1 MGLFSSEKRTYVG
14 TSVSRVIEDK
24 LLPDALKSGLTK
36 ALMGNEDIPETMVE
50 SLIGSV
56 GIRAEQMY
64 EYGRTKYV
72 HGLPSGQ
79 FLAAVDGKDEVTAI
93 ISAAEGVPITLLYS
107 HYRPRNFY
115 HIGWQ
120 TLTHSYGY
128 NPETNEITGLSPMN
142 DHPVYLDDMTVVVPA
157 ASLAEYEAKAL
168 EQWGP
173 PATAGYTPLRKNQS
187 YTGGLRKHTPVVADP
202 AATEPFI
209 RVRYI
214 WVVLDSGVTP
224 EGDYQPPTT
233 QTGYFD
239 ISLSSYS
246 STGDYFH
253 VKWIS
258 NGTIKYAM
266 YLTGSGTYPQLDA
279 IFNRPAEVGG
289 TFFPFAYFRYNY
301 VSENANKTTQEYKTS
316 KKLVK
321 YLGLQ
326 YDKVADAINESP
338 NIAEVMQAM
347 MIMAVPATTTNPLEQ
362 RYLFEFFDDLFYAGP
377 NQFNTPNWA
386 NIVATQTTTSDI
398 TQTSLVIQDKRFKMA
413 LSNSGIFKK
422 LTAAKIGKVGSYS
435 SSMEEV
441 MVEEQYSTGWF
452 NDDAIATRMIP
463 VKVHVYKKQVSS
475 TMCEEIRVVNLR
487 SMYHVFGEY
496 TVTAGA
502 TDSILLV
509 PLDHS
514 ITGEYSISDREELYS
529 RAMHYVFNSVHVVTL
544 EWYQQ
549 GWFSFLMTAVAV
561 VVTIYSFGTS
571 SGPMSALMS
580 AITSGSAV
588 AISAAAL
595 ALLQQFLIGMV
606 VGYALRLFAKAVG
619 ADIAILIS
627 IAALAY
633 GGYQVYQAGSVA
645 GAPWAKELL
654 QLSSNLT
661 KATMDNVKSDMKNL
675 LGEYETFNLFK
686 DQATKE
692 LEAANKLLEHSHRLD
707 PFVIFGESP
716 NDFYN
721 RTVHSGNVGT
731 LGISAISKYVDIA
744 LTLPKM
750 NETIGEFSNVH
761 S

>member
-14 TSVSRVIEDK
+14 TSVSRVIKDN

-50 SLIGSV
+50 SLIGSI

-120 TLTHSYGY
+120 TLTQSYGY
-128 NPETNEITGLSPMN
+128 NPDTNEITGLSPR
-142 DHPVYLDDMTVVVPA
+142 DEHPVYLDDMAVVVPA
-157 ASLAEYEAKAL
+157 SQLAEYEAKAL

-173 PATAGYTPLRKNQS
+173 PATAGYTPIRKNQG
-187 YTGGLRKHTPVVADP
+187 YTGGLRKPTPVLSDP
-202 AATEPFI
+202 AATEPYI
-209 RVRYI
+209 RVDYI
-214 WVVLDSGVTP
+214 WVVVEGGPSVD
-224 EGDYQPPTT
+224 GDYRPPVT
-233 QTGYFD
+233 QKDTL
-239 ISLSSYS
+239 IIPVSSYS

-253 VKWIS
+253 VKWIA
-258 NGTIKYAM
+258 NGVTKYAM
-266 YLTGSGTYPQLDA
+266 YLAGSGTYPQLDA
-279 IFNRPAEVGG
+279 IFNRPADVGG

-301 VSENANKTTQEYKTS
+301 VSENTNKTTQEYKTS

-321 YLGLQ
+321 YLGMQ
-326 YDKVADAINESP
+326 YDKVADAINDSP
-338 NIAEVMQAM
+338 DITEVMQAM

-362 RYLFEFFDDLFYAGP
+362 RYLFEFFDELFYAGP
-377 NQFNTPNWA
+377 NQFSTQNWA
-386 NIVATQTTTSDI
+386 NVVVSQFGSSDI
-398 TQTSLVIQDKRFKMA
+398 TQTSLVIQDRRFKMA

-422 LTAAKIGKVGSYS
+422 LVAAKIGKVGSFA

-441 MVEEQYSTGWF
+441 MVEEQYTTGWQ
-452 NDDAIATRMIP
+452 NDNAIATRMIP
-463 VKVHVYKKQVSS
+463 IPVHVYKKQVSS
-475 TMCEEIRVVNLR
+475 SMCEEIRVVNLR
-487 SMYHVFGEY
+487 SLYHVFGDY
-496 TVTAGA
+496 TVTAGS
-502 TDSILLV
+502 TDNILLI

-514 ITGEYSISDREELYS
+514 ITGKYSISDRETLYARS
-529 RAMHYVFNSVHVVTL
+529 MHYVFNSVHVVTL

-580 AITSGSAV
+580 AIASGSA
-588 AISAAAL
+588 ATISAAAL
-595 ALLQQFLIGMV
+595 ALLQQFLIGML

-619 ADIAILIS
+619 ADIAILVA
-627 IAALAY
+627 IAALVY
-633 GGYQVYQAGSVA
+633 GGYQTYQAGSVA

-675 LGEYETFNLFK
+675 LAEYESFNLFK
-686 DQATKE
+686 DQATKD
-692 LEAANKLLEHSHRLD
+692 LEAANKLLEHTHRLD
-707 PFVIFGESP
+707 PMVIFGESP

-721 RTVHSGNVGT
+721 RTVHSGNVGI

-750 NETIGEFSNVH
+750 NETIGEFSND
-761 S
+761 